1 VPFEPTSLALGE
13 RLPTAFG
20 ALKLIE
26 CDANAAGSFAYNGP
40 LEVVTKS
47 KLNNPK
53 LRRSFGSVSL
63 KTLFQQ
69 GDIPPWCRNDFP
81 LLASQGELVAIPGIA
96 SEEKRKD
103 ESAQSESTTWCR
115 AILTN

>member
-1 VPFEPTSLALGE
+1 
-13 RLPTAFG
+13 
-20 ALKLIE
+20 
-26 CDANAAGSFAYNGP
+26 
-40 LEVVTKS
+40 VVTKS

-69 GDIPPWCRNDFP
+69 GDIPPWYRNDFP

-103 ESAQSESTTWCR
+103 ESAQTESTTWCR